1 MPGLVVFRRRWSVGS
16 DDLVVPGA
24 FLLTIHFICFVIVSV
39 SLVIFEYNT
48 RILSVKLL
56 FYHLIGYLLIL
67 FFSIC
72 VEIGICV
79 ISMRGSILDVE
90 ARTSINIW
98 IYLKSL
104 VILFDI
110 AWLGV
115 GSVWLGHYYTTAP
128 IDDPKKVYIAIIIC
142 NWALVVITLIT
153 IWCTFDAAGRSW
165 VKMKK
170 YQRSMRE
177 TESRF
182 NYKRSN
188 SMNRN
193 WRQRKVMRAYQDSW
207 DHRCRLLFCCMGSSE
222 RNRNSFTDIARLLS
236 DFFREL
242 DVVPSDVVAGLVLL
256 RKFQRLER
264 EAIVRQ
270 RKNGTYEFLSGVPI
284 TERTQFLALNDA
296 KNYDFFQTV
305 IHYMY
310 FAQGAYGW
318 PMYVI
323 INRSKMWHLVPELK
337 CFGCCCGSND
347 DTEVIQDNCCLC
359 NYAALK
365 KTLQLGDIDIVYATY
380 HVDVGE
386 TPFFVAIDYTHRAVV
401 ISIRGTLSMKDI
413 LTDLNAEGEVLPLQP
428 PRDDWLGHKGMV
440 QAAIYIRNKLQE
452 ENLIERALQRNPDR
466 QTNTFDLVLV
476 GHSLGAGTAAILA
489 ILLKPEHPTLQCFS
503 YSPPGG
509 LLSMPAVEYSKSFIT
524 SVVLGKDVVPR
535 IGLNQ
540 MEALRADLINAI
552 QRSVDPKWKTISCSV
567 ICCGCGP
574 EPTSVVNMSGQD
586 THINQYQEERGTAR
600 STSAHPTDSSIALTL
615 HQPLYPPGRIIHI
628 VRHHPKPDEQKYDSG
643 WRNVLKNREPVYQAI
658 WADSTDFDEV
668 LISPVMLQDHMPDKV
683 LAALKKVVTTSGPRK
698 PQRQTSNAFSTG
710 SNEAHDDTELEPP
723 HCSGRSETTT
733 ATTNGMR
740 FEPETT
746 MDPGHG
752 QMQGSMS
759 QTQHCKRPSQSSY
772 TNLSNCLVLTPTAQ
786 HKLCLETSFTN
797 GSAPLL
803 QPAPPAPHQKRL
815 NSAASSLLSSATTAP
830 YDISSAL
837 DDSLATVA
845 MRQSPSLISAETTAT
860 VIHGNLEQDPF
871 TDTEEMAA
879 MPRLKAVAFDMA
891 LTPPP
896 LMSDRSLLGRQH
908 SEKKPRSLPLAQ
920 VQALRRAS
928 DAGAGPGVDLLHDD
942 WYGLA
947 PLASPETLSEISSV
961 SSRTSVPISLANSIE
976 RYLQHMGV
984 GVGAG
989 APKVPLEDIFESQLH
1004 TPKVMRRAPK
1014 FSENLAGCAEDTRN
1028 LDQYKRL
1035 GRVFITFPRIFPDS
1049 LATAATSHS
1058 LDSSDDSFESAS
1070 AHSLQ
1075 RLQLPGSNAVQ
1086 SSKSADPLDG
1096 MVGDQEATRSQPAKK
1111 LTFSDSDILTD
1122 ADCLRLCPHCPC
1134 DRDVQRGCCTRS
1146 EHGKCGG
1153 LEMSDGGAG
1162 GGAMGLG
1169 STDTSFY
1176 SASSSLEQFATPAR
1190 QNGGP
1195 HLGELEI
1202 LMRPGVLESHFPV
1215 LGGGSGMETPA
1226 LVAPASPSPLSNG
1239 KRPDVVGGR
1248 VRKRLSSEEFV
1259 FARGEDLPSLVQIG
1273 ERSSSGSSPTAAGRR
1288 RAKGCVYP
1296 AGNSLRL
1303 DAAAGAAAAAASASA
1318 AAASASPTSIS
1329 KFTRTRVA
1337 VAGGSVGSV
1346 AQKAAANNESNV

>member
-24 FLLTIHFICFVIVSV
+24 FLLALHFICFVLVAV
-39 SLVIFEYNT
+39 SLVLFEYDT
-48 RILSVKLL
+48 GVLSVKLL

-79 ISMRGSILDVE
+79 ISMRGSILDSE

-110 AWLGV
+110 AWLIL
-115 GSVWLGHYYTTAP
+115 GSIWLSHYYVEAP
-128 IDDPKKVYIAIIIC
+128 IDEAKKIFIAIIIC
-142 NWALVVITLIT
+142 NWTLVFITLIT

-323 INRSKMWHLVPELK
+323 INRSKMWHLLPELK
-337 CFGCCCGSND
+337 CFGCCCGSGD
-347 DTEVIQDNCCLC
+347 DSQVIQDNCCYC

-386 TPFFVAIDYTHRAVV
+386 TPFFVAVDYTQKKIV

-440 QAAIYIRNKLQE
+440 QAAIYIRNKLQQ
-452 ENLIERALQRNPDR
+452 ENLIERALQRNADR
-466 QTNTFDLVLV
+466 LTHTFDLVLV

-489 ILLKPEHPTLQCFS
+489 ILLKPDHPTLQCFS

-643 WRNVLKNREPVYQAI
+643 WRNVLKSREPVYQAI

-683 LAALKKVVTTSGPRK
+683 LAALKKVVSCRDRTVKACTTRKRKDNTTITTTLTTTTNTTTS
-698 PQRQTSNAFSTG
+698 
-710 SNEAHDDTELEPP
+710 
-723 HCSGRSETTT
+723 TTT
-733 ATTNGMR
+733 TIRTTS
-740 FEPETT
+740 TT
-746 MDPGHG
+746 T
-752 QMQGSMS
+752 
-759 QTQHCKRPSQSSY
+759 TQ
-772 TNLSNCLVLTPTAQ
+772 N
-786 HKLCLETSFTN
+786 
-797 GSAPLL
+797 
-803 QPAPPAPHQKRL
+803 
-815 NSAASSLLSSATTAP
+815 
-830 YDISSAL
+830 
-837 DDSLATVA
+837 
-845 MRQSPSLISAETTAT
+845 
-860 VIHGNLEQDPF
+860 
-871 TDTEEMAA
+871 TDTRKI
-879 MPRLKAVAFDMA
+879 P
-891 LTPPP
+891 
-896 LMSDRSLLGRQH
+896 
-908 SEKKPRSLPLAQ
+908 
-920 VQALRRAS
+920 
-928 DAGAGPGVDLLHDD
+928 
-942 WYGLA
+942 
-947 PLASPETLSEISSV
+947 
-961 SSRTSVPISLANSIE
+961 N
-976 RYLQHMGV
+976 
-984 GVGAG
+984 
-989 APKVPLEDIFESQLH
+989 
-1004 TPKVMRRAPK
+1004 
-1014 FSENLAGCAEDTRN
+1014 
-1028 LDQYKRL
+1028 
-1035 GRVFITFPRIFPDS
+1035 
-1049 LATAATSHS
+1049 
-1058 LDSSDDSFESAS
+1058 
-1070 AHSLQ
+1070 
-1075 RLQLPGSNAVQ
+1075 
-1086 SSKSADPLDG
+1086 
-1096 MVGDQEATRSQPAKK
+1096 K
-1111 LTFSDSDILTD
+1111 LI
-1122 ADCLRLCPHCPC
+1122 
-1134 DRDVQRGCCTRS
+1134 
-1146 EHGKCGG
+1146 
-1153 LEMSDGGAG
+1153 
-1162 GGAMGLG
+1162 
-1169 STDTSFY
+1169 
-1176 SASSSLEQFATPAR
+1176 
-1190 QNGGP
+1190 
-1195 HLGELEI
+1195 
-1202 LMRPGVLESHFPV
+1202 
-1215 LGGGSGMETPA
+1215 
-1226 LVAPASPSPLSNG
+1226 
-1239 KRPDVVGGR
+1239 
-1248 VRKRLSSEEFV
+1248 
-1259 FARGEDLPSLVQIG
+1259 
-1273 ERSSSGSSPTAAGRR
+1273 
-1288 RAKGCVYP
+1288 
-1296 AGNSLRL
+1296 
-1303 DAAAGAAAAAASASA
+1303 
-1318 AAASASPTSIS
+1318 
-1329 KFTRTRVA
+1329 
-1337 VAGGSVGSV
+1337 
-1346 AQKAAANNESNV
+1346 

>member
-24 FLLTIHFICFVIVSV
+24 FLLALHFICFVLVAV
-39 SLVIFEYNT
+39 SLVLFEYDT
-48 RILSVKLL
+48 GVLSVKLL

-79 ISMRGSILDVE
+79 ISMRGSILDSE

-110 AWLGV
+110 AWLIL
-115 GSVWLGHYYTTAP
+115 GSIWLSHYYVEAP
-128 IDDPKKVYIAIIIC
+128 IDEAKKIFIAIIIC
-142 NWALVVITLIT
+142 NWTLVFITLIT

-323 INRSKMWHLVPELK
+323 INRSKMWHLLPELK
-337 CFGCCCGSND
+337 CFGCCCGSGD
-347 DTEVIQDNCCLC
+347 DSQVIQDNCCYC

-386 TPFFVAIDYTHRAVV
+386 TPFFVAVDYTQKKIV

-440 QAAIYIRNKLQE
+440 QAAIYIRNKLQQ
-452 ENLIERALQRNPDR
+452 ENLIERALQRNADR
-466 QTNTFDLVLV
+466 LTHTFDLVLV

-489 ILLKPEHPTLQCFS
+489 ILLKPDHPTLQCFS

-628 VRHHPKPDEQKYDSG
+628 VRHHPKPDE
-643 WRNVLKNREPVYQAI
+643 NVLKSREPVYQAI

-683 LAALKKVVTTSGPRK
+683 LAALKKVVSCRDRTVKACTTRKRKDNTTITTTLTTTTNTTTS
-698 PQRQTSNAFSTG
+698 
-710 SNEAHDDTELEPP
+710 
-723 HCSGRSETTT
+723 TTT
-733 ATTNGMR
+733 TIRTTS
-740 FEPETT
+740 TT
-746 MDPGHG
+746 T
-752 QMQGSMS
+752 
-759 QTQHCKRPSQSSY
+759 TQ
-772 TNLSNCLVLTPTAQ
+772 N
-786 HKLCLETSFTN
+786 
-797 GSAPLL
+797 
-803 QPAPPAPHQKRL
+803 
-815 NSAASSLLSSATTAP
+815 
-830 YDISSAL
+830 
-837 DDSLATVA
+837 
-845 MRQSPSLISAETTAT
+845 
-860 VIHGNLEQDPF
+860 
-871 TDTEEMAA
+871 
-879 MPRLKAVAFDMA
+879 
-891 LTPPP
+891 
-896 LMSDRSLLGRQH
+896 
-908 SEKKPRSLPLAQ
+908 
-920 VQALRRAS
+920 
-928 DAGAGPGVDLLHDD
+928 
-942 WYGLA
+942 
-947 PLASPETLSEISSV
+947 
-961 SSRTSVPISLANSIE
+961 
-976 RYLQHMGV
+976 
-984 GVGAG
+984 
-989 APKVPLEDIFESQLH
+989 
-1004 TPKVMRRAPK
+1004 
-1014 FSENLAGCAEDTRN
+1014 
-1028 LDQYKRL
+1028 
-1035 GRVFITFPRIFPDS
+1035 
-1049 LATAATSHS
+1049 
-1058 LDSSDDSFESAS
+1058 
-1070 AHSLQ
+1070 
-1075 RLQLPGSNAVQ
+1075 
-1086 SSKSADPLDG
+1086 
-1096 MVGDQEATRSQPAKK
+1096 
-1111 LTFSDSDILTD
+1111 
-1122 ADCLRLCPHCPC
+1122 
-1134 DRDVQRGCCTRS
+1134 
-1146 EHGKCGG
+1146 
-1153 LEMSDGGAG
+1153 
-1162 GGAMGLG
+1162 
-1169 STDTSFY
+1169 TDTSY
-1176 SASSSLEQFATPAR
+1176 
-1190 QNGGP
+1190 
-1195 HLGELEI
+1195 
-1202 LMRPGVLESHFPV
+1202 
-1215 LGGGSGMETPA
+1215 
-1226 LVAPASPSPLSNG
+1226 
-1239 KRPDVVGGR
+1239 
-1248 VRKRLSSEEFV
+1248 VRFLLFHC
-1259 FARGEDLPSLVQIG
+1259 LCL
-1273 ERSSSGSSPTAAGRR
+1273 
-1288 RAKGCVYP
+1288 
-1296 AGNSLRL
+1296 
-1303 DAAAGAAAAAASASA
+1303 
-1318 AAASASPTSIS
+1318 
-1329 KFTRTRVA
+1329 
-1337 VAGGSVGSV
+1337 
-1346 AQKAAANNESNV
+1346 NVNRYR

>member
-1 MPGLVVFRRRWSVGS
+1 MMPGLVVFRRRWSVGS

-79 ISMRGSILDVE
+79 ISMRGSILDAE

-110 AWLGV
+110 AWLIV
-115 GSVWLGHYYTTAP
+115 GSVWLGHYYSTSP

-142 NWALVVITLIT
+142 NWVLVVITLIT

-323 INRSKMWHLVPELK
+323 INRTKMWHLLPELK
-337 CFGCCCGSND
+337 CFGCFCGSGD
-347 DTEVIQDNCCLC
+347 DAEVIQDNCCLC

-365 KTLQLGDIDIVYATY
+365 KTLQMGDIDIVYATY

-386 TPFFVAIDYTHRAVV
+386 TPFFVAVDYTHRAIV

-440 QAAIYIRNKLQE
+440 QAAIYIKNKLQE
-452 ENLIERALQRNPDR
+452 DNIIEKALQRNPDR
-466 QTNTFDLVLV
+466 QTHSFDLVLV

-489 ILLKPEHPTLQCFS
+489 ILLKPDYPTLQCFS

-628 VRHHPKPDEQKYDSG
+628 VRHHPKAEEQKYDSG

-683 LAALKKVVTTSGPRK
+683 LAALKKVVSCRDRTVKACTSRRRNDNTTV
-698 PQRQTSNAFSTG
+698 
-710 SNEAHDDTELEPP
+710 
-723 HCSGRSETTT
+723 TTT
-733 ATTNGMR
+733 TT
-740 FEPETT
+740 TT
-746 MDPGHG
+746 T
-752 QMQGSMS
+752 
-759 QTQHCKRPSQSSY
+759 TQ
-772 TNLSNCLVLTPTAQ
+772 N
-786 HKLCLETSFTN
+786 
-797 GSAPLL
+797 
-803 QPAPPAPHQKRL
+803 
-815 NSAASSLLSSATTAP
+815 
-830 YDISSAL
+830 
-837 DDSLATVA
+837 
-845 MRQSPSLISAETTAT
+845 
-860 VIHGNLEQDPF
+860 
-871 TDTEEMAA
+871 TDT
-879 MPRLKAVAFDMA
+879 
-891 LTPPP
+891 
-896 LMSDRSLLGRQH
+896 
-908 SEKKPRSLPLAQ
+908 
-920 VQALRRAS
+920 
-928 DAGAGPGVDLLHDD
+928 
-942 WYGLA
+942 
-947 PLASPETLSEISSV
+947 
-961 SSRTSVPISLANSIE
+961 
-976 RYLQHMGV
+976 RY
-984 GVGAG
+984 
-989 APKVPLEDIFESQLH
+989 S
-1004 TPKVMRRAPK
+1004 
-1014 FSENLAGCAEDTRN
+1014 
-1028 LDQYKRL
+1028 
-1035 GRVFITFPRIFPDS
+1035 
-1049 LATAATSHS
+1049 
-1058 LDSSDDSFESAS
+1058 
-1070 AHSLQ
+1070 
-1075 RLQLPGSNAVQ
+1075 
-1086 SSKSADPLDG
+1086 
-1096 MVGDQEATRSQPAKK
+1096 
-1111 LTFSDSDILTD
+1111 
-1122 ADCLRLCPHCPC
+1122 CP
-1134 DRDVQRGCCTRS
+1134 
-1146 EHGKCGG
+1146 
-1153 LEMSDGGAG
+1153 
-1162 GGAMGLG
+1162 
-1169 STDTSFY
+1169 
-1176 SASSSLEQFATPAR
+1176 
-1190 QNGGP
+1190 
-1195 HLGELEI
+1195 
-1202 LMRPGVLESHFPV
+1202 
-1215 LGGGSGMETPA
+1215 
-1226 LVAPASPSPLSNG
+1226 
-1239 KRPDVVGGR
+1239 
-1248 VRKRLSSEEFV
+1248 
-1259 FARGEDLPSLVQIG
+1259 
-1273 ERSSSGSSPTAAGRR
+1273 
-1288 RAKGCVYP
+1288 
-1296 AGNSLRL
+1296 
-1303 DAAAGAAAAAASASA
+1303 
-1318 AAASASPTSIS
+1318 PTSTSIL
-1329 KFTRTRVA
+1329 
-1337 VAGGSVGSV
+1337 
-1346 AQKAAANNESNV
+1346 E